1 MSELPGS
8 AGATPWTAAIASA
21 LTATLKKDSMIV
33 CSLSTLTIK
42 LFPVCTISRKEP
54 KLSDRVLSLE
64 SAWRTIRNW
73 SNEDFIS
80 RAYFRNARTMKMR
93 PAIRAPPRSPMRMPR
108 VADISV
114 PRQIPNRGKLG
125 SRRILDDSKITYR
138 NNSNPRRNILEIQVD
153 FHGNS
158 GHSLPVAIQNGNLL
172 NFKNL
177 TIQQVPVEVNHFL
190 SGLQILSRTILKY
203 HGQPSLQEEIP
214 ASVP

>member
-73 SNEDFIS
+73 SSENFIS

-114 PRQIPNRGKLG
+114 PHWGNLWWSILG
-125 SRRILDDSKITYR
+125 DCHVPHHD
-138 NNSNPRRNILEIQVD
+138 
-153 FHGNS
+153 HGNTRRS
-158 GHSLPVAIQNGNLL
+158 RIKVQSYLEKDLRVSRTIAIQGRNVLDL
-172 NFKNL
+172 DNFSPHHSRIN
-177 TIQQVPVEVNHFL
+177 VHNFL
-190 SGLQILSRTILKY
+190 SNLQILTARILKY
-203 HGQPSLQEEIP
+203 HGQPSLQEDQEEIP